1 MGERTA
7 TKATATKRV
16 LIVDDEPVVLKTL
29 GAFFDG
35 FRHGHAYE
43 ITTAE
48 SAADAF
54 TLLRG
59 EQFDLILLDIVIPAA
74 SGRWLS
80 AEKYLGLGLLTRFRD
95 LSVNAPVIMMTA
107 GGWGAPEKEAETR
120 NAGVAEFIYKPIGFR
135 ELDEIV
141 ARVLCTGAR

>member
-29 GAFFDG
+29 GAFFAS

-43 ITTAE
+43 VTTAA

-54 TLLRG
+54 TLLRR
-59 EQFDLILLDIVIPAA
+59 EQFDLILLDVVIPAT
-74 SGRWLS
+74 GGHWL
-80 AEKYLGLGLLTRFRD
+80 AEANFGLGLLTRFRD
-95 LSVNAPVIMMTA
+95 LGVNAPVVMMTA
-107 GGWGAPEKEAETR
+107 GGWGAATEEAEAR

-141 ARVLCTGAR
+141 ARVLGSGAR